1 MTAGGPHTNFDSSAF
16 TVGAVGGALSIAGA
30 LAAGVQNYTRA
41 QRHSWD
47 GWTIEQLRR
56 ALDCSEA
63 MRYRGYCDLNDAR
76 AANAELER
84 RIADLT
90 FTFKRQAVRRARA
103 AR

>member
-1 MTAGGPHTNFDSSAF
+1 MTAGGSHTNFDSSAF

-30 LAAGVQNYTRA
+30 LAAGVQNYTRS
-41 QRHSWD
+41 QRWD

-63 MRYRGYCDLNDAR
+63 LRYRGYCDLNDAR

-84 RIADLT
+84 RIADMA

-103 AR
+103 TR

>member
-1 MTAGGPHTNFDSSAF
+1 MSKGGSHTNFESAAF
-16 TVGAVGGALSIAGA
+16 SAGAVGGALSIAGA

-41 QRHSWD
+41 QRNSWD

-56 ALDCSEA
+56 ALECSEA
-63 MRYRGYCDLNDAR
+63 LRLRAHLDLNDAK
-76 AANAELER
+76 ATNADLER

-90 FTFKRQAVRRARA
+90 LTFKKQAARRAQA